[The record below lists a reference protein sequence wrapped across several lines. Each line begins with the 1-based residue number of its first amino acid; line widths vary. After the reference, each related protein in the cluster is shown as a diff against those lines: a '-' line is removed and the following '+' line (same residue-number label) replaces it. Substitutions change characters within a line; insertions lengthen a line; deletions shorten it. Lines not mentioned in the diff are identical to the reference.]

1 MANGS
6 DNQAAPG
13 AAPDP
18 GMQILGLLL
27 QFGGGLAEKVIEVEG
42 DKVKTDQGNTYTLAE
57 ALALAQAMA
66 PAAPPAA
73 PPAMDW
79 TPVLVVGG
87 VGVALLLL
95 FTMGGRR

>member
-1 MANGS
+1 MANGA

-79 TPVLVVGG
+79 TPVVVVGG
-87 VGVALLLL
+87 VGLALLFL
-95 FTMGGRR
+95 FTMGRK